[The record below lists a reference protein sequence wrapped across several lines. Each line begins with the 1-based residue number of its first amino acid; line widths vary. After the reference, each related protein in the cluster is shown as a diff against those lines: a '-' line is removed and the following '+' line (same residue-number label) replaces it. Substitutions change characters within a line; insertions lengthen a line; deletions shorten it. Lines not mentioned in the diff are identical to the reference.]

1 MLNSSTGSRITE
13 LNNIDFKDKAP
24 QTTKLGDL
32 ENLRI
37 KNVYILIGAAKW
49 VENTKTAL
57 CG

>member
-37 KNVYILIGAAKW
+37 KNVYILIGAANW
-49 VENTKTAL
+49 VEDTKTAL